1 MRRFIVLSHSTFRIH
16 LEQISSRIRICERS
30 MVNFLRGKS
39 VLRRTLSVWSAIM
52 WSAIIYSPSGKVFI
66 PMHMLSVTVKVCC
79 SLRIKPLQEIKE
91 FHILFPIIWH
101 RDLLP
106 SRHPWR
112 FPQPGH
118 QGSGSARACGHHPT
132 QQYDTMI

>member
-39 VLRRTLSVWSAIM
+39 VLRRTLSV

-101 RDLLP
+101 RDLP
-106 SRHPWR
+106 PHGI
-112 FPQPGH
+112 PGGSLIEPGS
-118 QGSGSARACGHHPT
+118 QSSGSARACGHHP
-132 QQYDTMI
+132 IR